1 MSNIL
6 LLLICLIIGLL
17 LQKLKS
23 LPKDAHL
30 VLNIIILHVPLP
42 AIALLSIPNLEW
54 ELSLMYLCLVPWI
67 IFAISYFLF
76 SFLGKR
82 GGWEKSVIG
91 CLIITAGLGN
101 TSFVGF
107 PIIEALFGKEA
118 LRYAILLDQPGS
130 FLIVSSVGIWVAA
143 QFSSAKLGSRE
154 LLKKVLLFPP
164 FIGFFGALILG
175 LAGWRAEGTTQ
186 IILERLS
193 MILTPL
199 ALISVGLQLRLK
211 EIKDDIWFL
220 SYGLGFKLI
229 LAPAVIFI
237 LYSLLGI
244 EKKLFQISVM
254 EAAMAPMITAS
265 ILAASQN
272 LQPKLAG
279 SMVGVGVPLSF
290 LTLGIWY
297 FFI

>member
-1 MSNIL
+1 M
-6 LLLICLIIGLL
+6 
-17 LQKLKS
+17 QRLKA

-42 AIALLSIPNLEW
+42 AIALLSIPHLDW
-54 ELSLMYLCLVPWI
+54 ELSLMYLCLVPWL
-67 IFAISYFLF
+67 IFAVSYFFF
-76 SFLGKR
+76 SFLGTKF
-82 GGWEKSVIG
+82 GWEKSMIG

-107 PIIEALFGKEA
+107 PVIEALFGKES

-143 QFSSAKLGSRE
+143 QFSSAKLSSVE
-154 LLKKVLLFPP
+154 LMKKVLLFPP

-175 LAGWRAEGTTQ
+175 LLGWRAEGTTQ
-186 IILERLS
+186 VILERLS
-193 MILTPL
+193 LILTPM
-199 ALISVGLQLRLK
+199 ALISVGLQLRMK
-211 EIKDDIWFL
+211 EIKDDIKFL
-220 SYGLGFKLI
+220 SYGLGFKLF
-229 LAPAVIFI
+229 LAPLMIFV

-265 ILAASQN
+265 ILAASQG

-297 FFI
+297 YFI